1 MSKEYLDTQKG
12 LNQKILDGINKL
24 ADNVA
29 ATMGPRGRNVILHPK
44 NSNPIITKDGVT
56 VARFIDFDDPFENVG
71 AQIIKQASEETNAR
85 AGDGTTTAIVL
96 SRAIFVE
103 AQKHIAAGASPV
115 ELKRGIDKATDVIVS
130 NLKTIAKKVTKL
142 EDIEDIATISANG
155 DRTIGKLIST
165 AIDMIGKDGSITI
178 EDGKSLETS
187 LDVVEGFR
195 FDSGYAAGAFVTD
208 ERRGVLKHN
217 DPLFLITDEKIE
229 FVEDILPVLELIA
242 RDGRPLIVVAEDI
255 EGQALA
261 AMIMN
266 AVRGTMKVAA
276 IKAPRYG
283 EERRGILEDLAISVG
298 ATFVSRVSGLKMK
311 DVKLSHLGSSKTVE
325 ASKTMTTIV
334 GGKGDDTL
342 VGERIDLL
350 KSQFEQTDNMQ
361 ACERIQE
368 RITRLA
374 SGIAIINVGGNT
386 EIEMVE
392 KKHRVEDALEAVK
405 SAQQEGMVTGGGMAL
420 IVASRGVEIEASNP
434 DQELGAKI
442 ILKAVEDPLKQM
454 AKNAGNKPDVI
465 LERAY
470 GLKEGEGFDLST
482 GEVTDLMEKGIIDP
496 VKVTRCA
503 LQNAVSAIGT
513 LITTS
518 HAVIDK

>member
-1 MSKEYLDTQKG
+1 MKKYDDGSSLS
-12 LNQKILDGINKL
+12 QKILDGVNKL

-29 ATMGPRGRNVILHPK
+29 ATMGPRGRNVVIHPK
-44 NSNPIITKDGVT
+44 TGTPIITKDGVT
-56 VARFIDFDDPFENVG
+56 VARFVDFADPFENVG
-71 AQIIKQASEETNAR
+71 AQIIKQASEETNTS

-103 AQKHIAAGASPV
+103 AQKYIAAGASPV
-115 ELKRGIDKATDVIVS
+115 ELKRGIDKAAVAIVN
-130 NLKTIAKKVTKL
+130 NLRGNAKRVTKL
-142 EDIEDIATISANG
+142 DDIEDIATISANG

-178 EDGKSLETS
+178 EDGKSLDTS

-195 FDSGYAAGAFVTD
+195 FDSGYAASAFITD
-208 ERRGVLKHN
+208 ERRGVLKYN

-229 FVEDILPVLELIA
+229 FVEDILPALELAA
-242 RDGRPLIVVAEDI
+242 RDGRPFVVVAEEI

-266 AVRGTMKVAA
+266 TVRGSMKVAA

-283 EERRGILEDLAISVG
+283 EERRNILQDLATSVG
-298 ATFVSRVSGLKMK
+298 ATFVTRESGLSLR
-311 DVKLSHLGSSKTVE
+311 DIKLAHLGNAKSIE
-325 ASKTMTTIV
+325 ASKASTTIV
-334 GGKGDDTL
+334 GGAGDSEK
-342 VGERIDLL
+342 VEERIQSL
-350 KSQFEQTDNMQ
+350 KSLFEQTDSVQ

-374 SGIAIINVGGNT
+374 SGIAIISVGGNT
-386 EIEMVE
+386 EVEMVE
-392 KKHRVEDALEAVK
+392 KKHRIEDALEAVK
-405 SAQQEGMVTGGGMAL
+405 SAQQEGMVCGGGMAL
-420 IVASRGVEIEASNP
+420 LLASKGVEIEADNP
-434 DQELGAKI
+434 DQEFGAQI
-442 ILKAVEDPLKQM
+442 VLRAVEAPLRQM
-454 AKNAGNKPDVI
+454 ALNAGNKPDVM
-465 LERAY
+465 LEKA
-470 GLKEGEGFDLST
+470 LSLDEGFGFNIST
-482 GEVTDLMEKGIIDP
+482 GDVADLISEGIIDP

-518 HAVIDK
+518 HAIIEE

>member
-1 MSKEYLDTQKG
+1 
-12 LNQKILDGINKL
+12 
-24 ADNVA
+24 
-29 ATMGPRGRNVILHPK
+29 
-44 NSNPIITKDGVT
+44 
-56 VARFIDFDDPFENVG
+56 
-71 AQIIKQASEETNAR
+71 
-85 AGDGTTTAIVL
+85 
-96 SRAIFVE
+96 
-103 AQKHIAAGASPV
+103 
-115 ELKRGIDKATDVIVS
+115 
-130 NLKTIAKKVTKL
+130 
-142 EDIEDIATISANG
+142 
-155 DRTIGKLIST
+155 
-165 AIDMIGKDGSITI
+165 
-178 EDGKSLETS
+178 
-187 LDVVEGFR
+187 
-195 FDSGYAAGAFVTD
+195 
-208 ERRGVLKHN
+208 
-217 DPLFLITDEKIE
+217 
-229 FVEDILPVLELIA
+229 
-242 RDGRPLIVVAEDI
+242 
-255 EGQALA
+255 
-261 AMIMN
+261 
-266 AVRGTMKVAA
+266 
-276 IKAPRYG
+276 
-283 EERRGILEDLAISVG
+283 
-298 ATFVSRVSGLKMK
+298 MK

-420 IVASRGVEIEASNP
+420 IVASKGVEIDATNP

-465 LERAY
+465 LDRAY
-470 GLKEGEGFDLST
+470 TLKEGEGFDLST